1 MKIKLICVGKIKEKF
16 YVDAIKEYSK
26 RLGAYTTLEIIEVPD
41 EKTPDK
47 ASEAINL
54 QIKEKEGNAIL
65 SKIKPT
71 DFVMLLDGKGK
82 MYSSEE
88 LSELIENYMI
98 DGKSEFVFIIGGSL
112 GVSQQV
118 KQRAN
123 TLISFSKMSFDF
135 IEKTEKISKND
146 KNLFLG
152 KNAIDFYGF
161 KDLTIPEKIKNM
173 VEEERYCVDILNQ
186 VSAIQAALNGFNKVI
201 LSNHIHTCVAED
213 IRAGNDEVIDEL
225 CETIKKIMK

>member
-1 MKIKLICVGKIKEKF
+1 MKIKLICVGKVKEKF

-26 RLGAYTTLEIIEVPD
+26 RLGAYTSLEIIEVPD

-65 SKIKPT
+65 SKVKQNV
-71 DFVMLLDGKGK
+71 FVMLLDVKGK

-118 KQRAN
+118 KQRAS
-123 TLISFSKMSFDF
+123 TLISFSKMTFPHQLMRVIFLEQIYRSF
-135 IEKTEKISKND
+135 
-146 KNLFLG
+146 
-152 KNAIDFYGF
+152 
-161 KDLTIPEKIKNM
+161 
-173 VEEERYCVDILNQ
+173 
-186 VSAIQAALNGFNKVI
+186 
-201 LSNHIHTCVAED
+201 
-213 IRAGNDEVIDEL
+213 
-225 CETIKKIMK
+225 KIMKNEPYHK

>member
-1 MKIKLICVGKIKEKF
+1 MKIKLICVGKVKEKF

-26 RLGAYTTLEIIEVPD
+26 RLGAYTSLEIIEVPD

-65 SKIKPT
+65 SKVKQN
-71 DFVMLLDGKGK
+71 DFVMLLDVKGK

-123 TLISFSKMSFDF
+123 TLISFSKMTFPHQLMRVIFLEQIYRSF
-135 IEKTEKISKND
+135 
-146 KNLFLG
+146 
-152 KNAIDFYGF
+152 
-161 KDLTIPEKIKNM
+161 
-173 VEEERYCVDILNQ
+173 
-186 VSAIQAALNGFNKVI
+186 
-201 LSNHIHTCVAED
+201 
-213 IRAGNDEVIDEL
+213 
-225 CETIKKIMK
+225 KIMKNEPYHK